1 MQGFWTGWAEY
12 ILEVSFIVDLSLPVG
27 FDDWSR
33 TLLKRGGSARL
44 RVLALFEVFYVS
56 IDKLE
61 PTVSFNFYLG
71 GKWSPSKVIS
81 SLFCPLLKLQ
91 LPPIHPSRPID
102 FEKSLLRLYNQS
114 TTPSTNSDNYKLSP
128 QSISGALI
136 WIIYISC
143 EKKKKIQVYQPTV
156 FVSSAEAASP
166 PSHSASMMPILAAGG
181 CFTPRNL
188 NLGSASWKRVA
199 QSSASRSFALWNSN
213 IAKSMLL
220 FDLGWRGVLISLNFK
235 VNPGEWISA

>member
-71 GKWSPSKVIS
+71 GKWSPSKVTS

-143 EKKKKIQVYQPTV
+143 EKKKKRSRYINPQFSFRQRKLHLPHPTLPRLCPY
-156 FVSSAEAASP
+156 SQQEAASRQE
-166 PSHSASMMPILAAGG
+166 I
-181 CFTPRNL
+181 
-188 NLGSASWKRVA
+188 
-199 QSSASRSFALWNSN
+199 
-213 IAKSMLL
+213 
-220 FDLGWRGVLISLNFK
+220 
-235 VNPGEWISA
+235 WISGRHRGKVWPSRLRHVLLRCGILTLRNPCPCLIWVEGGFWLV

>member
-143 EKKKKIQVYQPTV
+143 EKKKKDPGISTHSFR
-156 FVSSAEAASP
+156 FVSGSCISP
-166 PSHSASMMPILAAGG
+166 IPLCLDDAHTRSRRLLHAKKFES
-181 CFTPRNL
+181 
-188 NLGSASWKRVA
+188 RVG
-199 QSSASRSFALWNSN
+199 
-213 IAKSMLL
+213 IVEKSGPVVCVT
-220 FDLGWRGVLISLNFK
+220 FFCVVEF
-235 VNPGEWISA
+235 